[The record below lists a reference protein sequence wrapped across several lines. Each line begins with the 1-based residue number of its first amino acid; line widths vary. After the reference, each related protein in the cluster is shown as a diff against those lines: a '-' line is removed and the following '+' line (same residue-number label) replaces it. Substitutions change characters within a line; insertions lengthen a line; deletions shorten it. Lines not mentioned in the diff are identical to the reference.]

1 MAVEFMDL
9 LGVLA
14 VVAFLAGLG
23 AVSVRAMLLRRQ
35 QLAGSSGVTGPLL
48 VALTALYIIL
58 VAFDATSV
66 VAVLTNRVD
75 DIPPASTFRTALI
88 AGIMWLLHAVLLRL
102 AYGRAP

>member
-9 LGVLA
+9 FGVLA

-35 QLAGSSGVTGPLL
+35 QRGMNGVTGPLL

-66 VAVLTNRVD
+66 VAVLTNQVD

-88 AGIMWLLHAVLLRL
+88 AAIMWLLHAVLLRL